1 MRRLELDGVG
11 KRFRID
17 SGTPTL
23 MRRIGQAAKR
33 ARKQELW
40 ALRGVSF
47 GLDAG
52 ETVGVIGRN
61 GAGKTTLIRVQS
73 GDSAPTEGTMRVR
86 GRIAPLIGVGVGFNP
101 ELTGRENVLVN
112 GQLLGLTEKQVRDR
126 FDSIVAFSEI
136 ESFLESPVK
145 YYSSGMFLRLAFAV
159 AIHTEPE
166 VMLVDEILAVG
177 DMGFQL
183 KCNDKLREIQQSGAS
198 ILVVTHNLEMLSR
211 LTARAIVMHGGR
223 MQVDG
228 TVEDAISTY
237 QDILQREQERD
248 AVAETGVASSSKI
261 AMSLHDANGTVQRHF
276 NTGDRVRLKL
286 RATLHRDYDKL
297 VVMAVVQRADGEA
310 VSYVRSND
318 IPTTHGPDKPLD
330 AELDLT
336 LNLLSGDYAI
346 RAMVFVAGQPF
357 IAETLPMRF
366 SVTNFMAGHGGI
378 VDMAPTITVDGA
390 EMTPPRLSRLEG

>member
-40 ALRGVSF
+40 ALRGVTF

-52 ETVGVIGRN
+52 ETIGVIGRN
-61 GAGKTTLIRVQS
+61 GAGKTTLIRVLS
-73 GDSAPTEGTMRVR
+73 GVSAPTEGTLRVR